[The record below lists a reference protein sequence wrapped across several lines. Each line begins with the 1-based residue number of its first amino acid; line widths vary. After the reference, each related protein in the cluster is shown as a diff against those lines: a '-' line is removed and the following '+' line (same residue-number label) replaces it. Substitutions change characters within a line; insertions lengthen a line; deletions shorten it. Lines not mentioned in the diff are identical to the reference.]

1 MARVNMG
8 ILGISI
14 YFILSIKVSSW
25 FKRLSDCEF
34 SLAWDWWILWQE
46 VRSMKLRLLSG
57 CGDQGIRWWSRSPL
71 LWYREEPLPHTR
83 VCTHTHTHVHAHTH
97 THTHTS
103 IPERYANRSHSH
115 NSEVATDTSSC
126 CSITKSC
133 PTLQPHGLQ
142 HARVPRPSPSSR
154 AYSNSCPLS
163 QLMLCNPFILC
174 LPLLLLLSIIC
185 NWNQSNT
192 DLQLQENLIKLVFP
206 GISL

>member
-97 THTHTS
+97 THTQVSLSVMQTG
-103 IPERYANRSHSH
+103 
-115 NSEVATDTSSC
+115 ATVT
-126 CSITKSC
+126 
-133 PTLQPHGLQ
+133 TLRWPLTHPPVVQSLS
-142 HARVPRPSPSSR
+142 RVW
-154 AYSNSCPLS
+154 
-163 QLMLCNPFILC
+163 LCNLMDCSTPGFPVPHLLPELTQTHVRWVSWCYATLSSSVSPFFSYCLLYAIEINPIQTCNFKKIL
-174 LPLLLLLSIIC
+174 
-185 NWNQSNT
+185 
-192 DLQLQENLIKLVFP
+192 
-206 GISL
+206 